1 MERDDLSQRLS
12 RIDTIWSEVIA
23 AHGSNSDA
31 VSRAQQALVQR
42 YHGAVYRYILG
53 AVRDANAADDL
64 SQEFALRFV
73 RGDFKRA
80 APERGRFRDYVKTA
94 LFHLI
99 VDHQK
104 RRQAQAKLSA
114 LEDPDAAQVEELSGD
129 DEAFLKRW
137 RDELL
142 NRAWEALAEVERL
155 TGQPL
160 HAVLRL
166 RAHQPDLPSPR
177 MAETLSERLGRPIT
191 AVGIRQ
197 TLHRARE
204 KYADF
209 LLEEVARSL
218 ETTDPDRLEQE
229 LIDLGLLSYCRSALA
244 RQPGRAGK

>member
-1 MERDDLSQRLS
+1 MDQDDLNQRLS
-12 RIDTIWSEVIA
+12 RIDTIWTQVIE
-23 AHGSNSDA
+23 AHGSKSDD
-31 VSRAQQALVQR
+31 VSRAQQALLKR
-42 YHGAVYRYILG
+42 YHGAVYRYLLG

-80 APERGRFRDYVKTA
+80 ARERGRFRDYVKTA

-99 VDHQK
+99 VDYQK
-104 RRQAQAKLSA
+104 RRQVQAKVLP
-114 LEDPDAAQVEELSGD
+114 LENPDAAAAEEPTGD
-129 DEAFLKRW
+129 DEDFLKRW

-160 HAVLRL
+160 HTVLRL
-166 RAHQPDLPSPR
+166 RAQQPDLPSPR
-177 MAETLSERLGRPIT
+177 MAEALSARLVRTMT
-191 AVGIRQ
+191 AVGVRQ

-218 ETTDPDRLEQE
+218 ETVDPQRLEQE
-229 LIDLGLLSYCRSALA
+229 LIDLGLLSYCRSALD
-244 RQPGRAGK
+244 RQAGR

>member
-1 MERDDLSQRLS
+1 MQPNDLNQHLS
-12 RIDTIWSEVIA
+12 RIETVWTQVIE
-23 AHGSNSDA
+23 AHRSDGDA
-31 VSRAQQALVQR
+31 VARAQHVLLQR

-53 AVRDANAADDL
+53 AVRNVDAADDL

-99 VDHQK
+99 VDYHK
-104 RRQAQAKLSA
+104 RRQVDAKVVP
-114 LEDPDAAQVEELSGD
+114 LEDARADLPGEPAGD

-142 NRAWEALAEVERL
+142 DRAWEALAEIERL

-160 HAVLRL
+160 HAILRL
-166 RAHQPDLPSPR
+166 RAQQPDLPSPR
-177 MAETLSERLGRPIT
+177 MAEMLTRRLGRPIS
-191 AVGIRQ
+191 AVNIRQ

-218 ETTDPDRLEQE
+218 ETSDPDRLERE
-229 LIDLGLLSYCRSALA
+229 LIDLGLLSYCRSALD
-244 RQPGRAGK
+244 RQTGRA